1 MTLKA
6 SAYALGAGT
15 IVNAIATWKGAA
27 FGVDLKTT
35 ATVKL
40 FDDEYSSNNQN
51 SSQNDRQNKQNKR
64 ISGHIKGGGNP
75 GLICRCVELTLD
87 HFGLDY
93 GGNVKTT
100 SEVPSTRGLKSSSAA
115 SNATVLATV
124 EALGEKMD
132 IMDVIRIGVQASLDS
147 GVTITG
153 AFDDACASALGGV
166 VITDNKEKE
175 LIDRFEMDSTVMI
188 YAPKK
193 KIQSSQTNVQRS
205 RIMAPWVDMAYDLAL
220 KHDVEHAMTL
230 NGLIY
235 CSALGFSTDVTMRA
249 MDIGVVGVGLS
260 GTGPAYTA
268 IVADDMVNDVKKA
281 WSSLSGDIIQ
291 TKINN
296 VGAKVL

>member
-40 FDDEYSSNNQN
+40 FDEEPADKN
-51 SSQNDRQNKQNKR
+51 RKR
-64 ISGHIKGGGNP
+64 RIKGHIKGGGNP

-87 HFGLDY
+87 HFGLPY
-93 GGNVKTT
+93 GGHVKTT

-124 EALGEKMD
+124 EALGEEMD
-132 IMDVIRIGVQASLDS
+132 MMDVVRIGVQASLDS

-175 LIDRFEMDSTVMI
+175 LIDRFEMDSTVLI

-193 KIQSSQTNVQRS
+193 KVQSSRTNVQRS
-205 RIMAPWVDMAYDLAL
+205 RLMAPWVDMAYDLAL

-230 NGLIY
+230 NGLLY
-235 CSALGFSTDVTMRA
+235 CSALGFSTGVTMRA
-249 MDIGVVGVGLS
+249 MDVGVVGVGLS

-268 IVADDMVNDVKKA
+268 IVADDLVDDVKKA

>member
-132 IMDVIRIGVQASLDS
+132 
-147 GVTITG
+147 
-153 AFDDACASALGGV
+153 
-166 VITDNKEKE
+166 
-175 LIDRFEMDSTVMI
+175 TVS
-188 YAPKK
+188 Y
-193 KIQSSQTNVQRS
+193 TH
-205 RIMAPWVDMAYDLAL
+205 L
-220 KHDVEHAMTL
+220 
-230 NGLIY
+230 
-235 CSALGFSTDVTMRA
+235 RA
-249 MDIGVVGVGLS
+249 HE
-260 GTGPAYTA
+260 TRH
-268 IVADDMVNDVKKA
+268 
-281 WSSLSGDIIQ
+281 
-291 TKINN
+291 
-296 VGAKVL
+296 